1 VRKLTKR
8 QCTSACM
15 FAVALL
21 LSRPAI
27 AQNGTSGSGN
37 PTWGNYS
44 WQVTQASATTVVFN
58 ATFNTPSG
66 YVSIPLTI
74 PSTPITV
81 HEVHGNITLTVPGSG
96 TNGSIIAQLI
106 GSGNNVI
113 ASVKMQQSGPRI
125 ATVPIS
131 GKFYNA
137 LPASNLFVAFDV
149 DEPGEQIVYI
159 SLTMD

>member
-8 QCTSACM
+8 QCTYACM

-27 AQNGTSGSGN
+27 AQNGSSGSGN

-106 GSGNNVI
+106 DGNNNAI
-113 ASVKMQQSGPRI
+113 ACVKMQQSGPGI
-125 ATVPIS
+125 ATLPIS
-131 GKFYNA
+131 GNFFTP
-137 LPASNLFVAFDV
+137 LSVSSLHVAFYV
-149 DEPGEQIVYI
+149 DLPGVQIVSI
-159 SLTMD
+159 SLTLD